1 MEFSFETKNVHVSTY
16 PWLIV
21 VHYTFMSSLTV
32 LRYVDLTLN
41 YIFPLCEIGAVL
53 FMLVLQEK
61 ALYKYVDFKN
71 VKLRFYFLTAFYA
84 LAEIY

>member
-21 VHYTFMSSLTV
+21 IHYISMSSLTV
-32 LRYVDLTLN
+32 LRFLDLKQKF
-41 YIFPLCEIGAVL
+41 IFPLCEIGAVL
-53 FMLVLQEK
+53 LMLILQER

-71 VKLRFYFLTAFYA
+71 IQIRFYFLTALYA